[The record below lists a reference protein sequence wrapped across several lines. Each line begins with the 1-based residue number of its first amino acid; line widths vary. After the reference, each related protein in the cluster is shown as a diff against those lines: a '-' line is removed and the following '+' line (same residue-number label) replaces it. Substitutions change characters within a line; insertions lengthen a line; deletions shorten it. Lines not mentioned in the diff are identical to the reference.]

1 MIQEAYCSYE
11 VSKLL
16 REKGFNEPCRSYFI
30 DKVDYVDFSYSVEE
44 LTDLNM
50 DVWETLRPTHQMALA
65 WLREI
70 KNIVIVPEIHT
81 TIDPKDYYWG
91 ACIYYLDKP
100 WDLVEYVSEPSEGK
114 YDGYNKVIE
123 RAIKY
128 SLENLM

>member
-1 MIQEAYCSYE
+1 MKEAYVSYE
-11 VSKLL
+11 TSLL
-16 REKGFNEPCRSYFI
+16 LAEKGFGE
-30 DKVDYVDFSYSVEE
+30 
-44 LTDLNM
+44 
-50 DVWETLRPTHQMALA
+50 ETLWYYNSNGACEPYSAWVAAKNYDYSPMPTIQMACA

-100 WDLVEYVSEPSEGK
+100 WDLVKWMSEPSSGK
-114 YDGYNKVIE
+114 YDGYNNVIE

-128 SLENLM
+128 SLENLI